1 MNMHDSIVKNWQ
13 QKAEAAD
20 DRSFR
25 FFRWLKLLDSKRVD
39 RIAKETHAHVFEE
52 VNCTKCANCCR
63 TLKAEFRSKDVMAA
77 SAHLGMAPNDFTDKY
92 LLKNKQ
98 GNLEVNAL
106 PCPFLLA
113 EGLCNIYEVRPEGC
127 RDFPHTHKS
136 SFASRSMTHSANVST
151 CPAVFEILERM
162 QERMNYR
169 DRG

>member
-13 QKAEAAD
+13 QKAETAD

-39 RIAKETHAHVFEE
+39 CIAKETHTQVFEE

-77 SAHLGMAPNDFTDKY
+77 SAHLGMAPNDFTNKY
-92 LLKNKQ
+92 LLKNRQ

-106 PCPFLLA
+106 PCPFLSA
-113 EGLCNIYEVRPEGC
+113 ENLCTIYEVRPEGC
-127 RDFPHTHKS
+127 RDFPHTNKS
-136 SFASRSMTHSANVST
+136 SFASRSWGHHANVST
-151 CPAVFEILERM
+151 CPAVLEILERM

-169 DRG
+169 DDG